1 MSPLAPLRPRSRG
14 FHLLDNNN
22 TRLKMESQAQDTEV
36 DKQTES
42 NSDEMVIDRQ
52 SIDTTA
58 TATQPPQEST
68 PTPSTSEPATVLPR
82 SNPTTNSNSSSSSLQ
97 NVRVIKP
104 PRTDGPCELTCQIDV
119 RDSIR
124 QMSNEDE
131 DEVAQFHR
139 ANQLQL
145 SS

>member
-1 MSPLAPLRPRSRG
+1 
-14 FHLLDNNN
+14 
-22 TRLKMESQAQDTEV
+22 MESQAQDTEV
-36 DKQTES
+36 DKQIES

-104 PRTDGPCELTCQIDV
+104 PRTDGPCELICQIDV

-145 SS
+145 RS